1 VETVHRGLSKRSIG
15 AVGLVSLGI
24 SASCPMA
31 VVAGAF
37 VATFAVTGVVE
48 IAPSFL
54 LLGVALAAFAVGFL
68 AMSRDIPHAASF
80 YAFLAHGLGPSAGV
94 AGAAVSLLSYN
105 VVQVSLYGLLGA
117 VAAGVF
123 GGPWW
128 MWAFVAWLAIG
139 LLGVLHIGVNTWLL
153 TGILVLELA
162 VILLLD
168 VTGLHF
174 PAGGQ
179 LDPGPLLP
187 TNLVM
192 SGALGGVLAFT
203 VSAFIGFET
212 VAVYREEA
220 ASHRSVKVACYAT
233 IGFLAV
239 FYALSSWALASAVG
253 PAQIIDTARDPAA
266 NLPFSILGE
275 RFGPLV
281 QNIGQALLITGL
293 VAALLSFHSVVARY
307 VYALAREGV
316 LPANLGTLGGAHG
329 GVPIA
334 GSVAQT
340 SIAAIGIAV
349 FAIAGA
355 DPIATLFTWLS
366 ELSALGILALMIF
379 TSIAVLRYYRK
390 QGRTL
395 GWSLGATPVIS
406 AVALSA
412 ILAVN
417 IANMDSILN
426 TEITALRW
434 VLPAIVVLVALLGVA
449 IAGRI
454 RQRRPS
460 AYLKIGRGQ
469 PRPLAVPERVLARLE
484 M

>member
-1 VETVHRGLSKRSIG
+1 
-15 AVGLVSLGI
+15 
-24 SASCPMA
+24 M
-31 VVAGAF
+31 
-37 VATFAVTGVVE
+37 
-48 IAPSFL
+48 
-54 LLGVALAAFAVGFL
+54 
-68 AMSRDIPHAASF
+68 
-80 YAFLAHGLGPSAGV
+80 
-94 AGAAVSLLSYN
+94 
-105 VVQVSLYGLLGA
+105 
-117 VAAGVF
+117 
-123 GGPWW
+123 
-128 MWAFVAWLAIG
+128 
-139 LLGVLHIGVNTWLL
+139 
-153 TGILVLELA
+153 
-162 VILLLD
+162 ILLLD
-168 VTGLHF
+168 VTGLRS
-174 PAGGQ
+174 PADGH
-179 LDPGPLLP
+179 LDLGPLMP
-187 TNLVM
+187 TNLM

-220 ASHRSVKVACYAT
+220 ASHRAVKVACYGT

-253 PAQIIDTARDPAA
+253 PSKIVDVARDPSA

-275 RFGPLV
+275 NFGPLMET
-281 QNIGQALLITGL
+281 IGQALLITGL
-293 VAALLSFHSVVARY
+293 FAALLSFHSVVARY

-334 GSVAQT
+334 GSIAQT
-340 SIAAIGIAV
+340 STAAIGIAI
-349 FAIAGA
+349 FAVAGA

-379 TSIAVLRYYRK
+379 TSVAVVRYYSK
-390 QGRTL
+390 QGRAL
-395 GWSLGATPVIS
+395 GWSLGVAPVVS

-412 ILAVN
+412 ILTVN

-426 TEITALRW
+426 TEVAALRW
-434 VLPAIVVLVALLGVA
+434 VLPAIVVLIAALGVA
-449 IAGRI
+449 VAGRI